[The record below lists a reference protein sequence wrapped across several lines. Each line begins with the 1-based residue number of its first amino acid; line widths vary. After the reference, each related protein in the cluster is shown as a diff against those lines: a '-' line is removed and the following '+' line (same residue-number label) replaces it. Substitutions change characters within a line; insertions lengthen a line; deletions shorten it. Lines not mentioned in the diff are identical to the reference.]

1 MKVRWSYKV
10 RQGDANYMMRT
21 DMVGDWMEFDEDDSQ
36 LIEEHYQNC
45 CEN

>member
-36 LIEEHYQNC
+36 LIEKHYQNC